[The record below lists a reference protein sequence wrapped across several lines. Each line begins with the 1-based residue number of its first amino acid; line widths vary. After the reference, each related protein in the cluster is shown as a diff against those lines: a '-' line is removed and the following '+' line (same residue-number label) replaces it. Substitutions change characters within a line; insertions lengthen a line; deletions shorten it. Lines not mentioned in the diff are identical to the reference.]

1 MRLQVSVQSK
11 LNVPGPEQGLV
22 YDAVEEMAVQLLGK
36 QQAWEFPMH
45 ACL

>member
-1 MRLQVSVQSK
+1 LQVSVQSK

-22 YDAVEEMAVQLLGK
+22 YDAVEIVAIQLLGK
-36 QQAWEFPMH
+36 QQVWEFPVQ